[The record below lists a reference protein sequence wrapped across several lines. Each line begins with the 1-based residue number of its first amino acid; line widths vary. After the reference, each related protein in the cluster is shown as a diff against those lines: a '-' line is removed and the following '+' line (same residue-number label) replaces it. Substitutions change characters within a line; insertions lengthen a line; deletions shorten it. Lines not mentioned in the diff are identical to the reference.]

1 MHRLKDAKLLLHG
14 TEADV
19 LAYLATWRKSV
30 MHLFANNLA
39 QNWFFHSE
47 WLALQGRSFE
57 DGVSLQRAV
66 AGQAT
71 KLIETTEVVWTSE
84 APKLKLPFMAK
95 GSGARHWNRV
105 LDEKA

>member
-1 MHRLKDAKLLLHG
+1 
-14 TEADV
+14 
-19 LAYLATWRKSV
+19 

-39 QNWFFHSE
+39 QSWFFNSE

-84 APKLKLPFMAK
+84 APKLKLPIMAK